1 MSLYEGLKDVI
12 SIAQKADNVELYRM
26 LIDLSKDALDLQ
38 NDLYNLTKE
47 NRELKELNNNEKK
60 IMYHKNKP
68 YITLEND
75 KRGMQYCG
83 TCWGADKK
91 LVPYVD
97 DRCIICIAKIKNG
110 NRS

>member
-26 LIDLSKDALDLQ
+26 LIDISKEALDLQ
-38 NDLYNLTKE
+38 NDLYNLAKE
-47 NRELKELNNNEKK
+47 NKELKELLNNQKK
-60 IMYHKNKP
+60 IIYHKNE
-68 YITLEND
+68 YFITLEND
-75 KRGMQYCG
+75 ESGMHYCG

-97 DRCIICIAKIKNG
+97 NRCIICISKMKNG
-110 NRS
+110 NRL